1 MLKGGGLFLQVS
13 PPRFFRNL
21 FIGELGAGPAIMKSS
36 FDPLIPIWIFF
47 FFFWLVAPQV
57 VNCEDK

>member
-47 FFFWLVAPQV
+47 FFGL
-57 VNCEDK
+57 